1 MQRLYRFVV
10 DHPKRADNLSA
21 KKKTELLLVVL
32 ESLHKNEAK
41 LLVQLLNKKI
51 KVKGL
56 TAKLVAEAFPE
67 IYVGEEKE

>member
-1 MQRLYRFVV
+1 
-10 DHPKRADNLSA
+10 
-21 KKKTELLLVVL
+21 VL